1 MCFVHVTISD
11 KKHKKIIE
19 ISIKK
24 WAFKGDVFSLP
35 PSNKLQGM
43 VQGSAIFPE
52 LKEENRNIGTEIRR
66 KEGFWTF

>member
-1 MCFVHVTISD
+1 MQMCAGHVILCMFFVHVTISD

-24 WAFKGDVFSLP
+24 WAFKVDVFSLP

-43 VQGSAIFPE
+43 VQGSAIFQ
-52 LKEENRNIGTEIRR
+52 N
-66 KEGFWTF
+66 